1 MSSLWASLGALGV
14 LAFAGVYTAVW
25 VALIVKDY
33 RSMFGQPP
41 SDRGR

>member
-14 LAFAGVYTAVW
+14 LLFAGTYTAVW

-33 RSMFGQPP
+33 RSMFAAPP
-41 SDRGR
+41 RDVER

>member
-1 MSSLWASLGALGV
+1 MSGLWASLGALGV

-33 RSMFGQPP
+33 RSMFGEPP
-41 SDRGR
+41 GDAER